1 MAARSNTHSIQAER
15 LFEARSSERFDRV
28 AYAIELLK
36 LLNPPLTVGVYATLR
51 HMQVERGRLSSK
63 GPWALFGVPPHAT
76 RVSIA
81 QAVAELSGVG
91 GAPFV
96 VDLLSTQPAKERD

>member
-1 MAARSNTHSIQAER
+1 MAQRSNTHSVEAER
-15 LFEARSSERFDRV
+15 RFEARSSERFDRV
-28 AYAIELLK
+28 AYALELLK
-36 LLNPPLTVGVYATLR
+36 VLNPQLTVGVYGTLR

-76 RVSIA
+76 RESIA

-96 VDLLSTQPAKERD
+96 VDLLSAKPVTPRD